1 MEHRRITTVYRV
13 TRIEPWETSTGTRRK
28 AETWLC
34 EKHYQMLAAF
44 LSTAGS
50 R

>member
-1 MEHRRITTVYRV
+1 MTTVYRV
-13 TRIEPWETSTGTRRK
+13 TRIEPWETTRQGCE
-28 AETWLC
+28 AMWLC
-34 EKHYQMLAAF
+34 DKHYQMLAAF